1 MSYAARLGLPDAIFT
16 LFEFGAELDT
26 EAMFFAIGVGRHTPQ
41 SPACMSALH
50 LHGADLN
57 FVSWRWSTALHQAV
71 RMKKM
76 EKVKWL
82 LERGA
87 DPRVGGRE
95 SAVEYA
101 RREEKVKEEYV
112 RVLEDAV
119 SKSEKEGGTD

>member
-1 MSYAARLGLPDAIFT
+1 MS
-16 LFEFGAELDT
+16 
-26 EAMFFAIGVGRHTPQ
+26 V
-41 SPACMSALH
+41 LH

-57 FVSWRWSTALHQAV
+57 FVSRRWSTTLHQAV

-95 SAVEYA
+95 RAVEYA
-101 RREEKVKEEYV
+101 QREEKVKEEYV
-112 RVLEDAV
+112 RVLDEAV
-119 SKSEKEGGTD
+119 ADLEREEGMELGDREGDGEGRRMRKGRRK